1 MSAGDLTG
9 KYQKLA
15 TEYAKVFFSGNVK
28 ADIEGDTL
36 YSRNAMS
43 SPLPSAFTLCVHLQL
58 KAQVSVLKK
67 AVIDEQ
73 SKNKALEVRVLVFVM

>member
-15 TEYAKVFFSGNVK
+15 TEYAKVFSGNVK

-36 YSRNAMS
+36 YSRDAMS

-73 SKNKALEVRVLVFVM
+73 SKNKALEVRVLGFVM